1 MKTSIL
7 ANFKKWTKADII
19 WTAVSLFIIS
29 CVCVFTWD
37 TSENRISVVVLIG
50 TVLGM
55 FIVILV
61 DSETPII
68 GEFMNAQ
75 FYGGNNP
82 APYLDA
88 FSFIA
93 NITAL
98 VLMYCLFIEQW
109 YLWVLVDII
118 LYDDTWDRSGDQKR
132 HTFHKQ
138 IIADLEA
145 RRIPYIS
152 LKGDLE
158 TRMKRVDDVLSKFQ
172 PYSNFFGRMM

>member
-1 MKTSIL
+1 L
-7 ANFKKWTKADII
+7 
-19 WTAVSLFIIS
+19 
-29 CVCVFTWD
+29 TWD
-37 TSENRISVVVLIG
+37 TSENRISVVVLAG

-55 FIVILV
+55 LNVILV
-61 DSETPII
+61 AKCEVCVNITTAVIAEIAMGICYLHWNMLGNAILNLFIFLPSNIAFIHWVKKQKDNTVPVSKLTTKSKVLLSAIILAITVGGGLWLSTVNADTPII

-109 YLWVLVDII
+109 
-118 LYDDTWDRSGDQKR
+118 
-132 HTFHKQ
+132 
-138 IIADLEA
+138 
-145 RRIPYIS
+145 
-152 LKGDLE
+152 
-158 TRMKRVDDVLSKFQ
+158 
-172 PYSNFFGRMM
+172 